1 MKFLP
6 HSFGGVAIAAAL
18 LASSAVSAQTLGGG
32 GGPAGDAGQVEKC
45 DAPKGTLAVVEPQYA
60 VLQSLSRY
68 GLQSPAAVIRLI
80 IQQSNCFQIVERGAA
95 MQNMAQE
102 RALASSGQL
111 QGGQNVGQG
120 QMVAADFILTPNVV
134 FSDPNAGGVGG
145 GIGGLLGSMGGRA
158 AAVGAL
164 AGGVKFKEAQ
174 TAMTIADTRSGI
186 QVAAAQGSASQT
198 DINLGAAVFGRYGGG
213 GLGGYTS
220 TAEGKIIAASKIF
233 PGFRMFF
240 GSSARLMARIMSTA
254 PAPVSSS
261 KKPIL
266 CRPTPCSP
274 VQVPPMLQRAGH
286 QLVVQ
291 GFGGFAFFGD
301 VGVEQVAEVEVAV
314 AHVADQEVGDA
325 AGIGLATD
333 SSRQSA
339 RRLMGTQVSVLMARQ
354 PGRLCTAAK

>member
-145 GIGGLLGSMGGRA
+145 GIGDCWAAWGG
-158 AAVGAL
+158 
-164 AGGVKFKEAQ
+164 EPP
-174 TAMTIADTRSGI
+174 RS
-186 QVAAAQGSASQT
+186 VRWPA
-198 DINLGAAVFGRYGGG
+198 
-213 GLGGYTS
+213 
-220 TAEGKIIAASKIF
+220 
-233 PGFRMFF
+233 
-240 GSSARLMARIMSTA
+240 GSS
-254 PAPVSSS
+254 
-261 KKPIL
+261 
-266 CRPTPCSP
+266 
-274 VQVPPMLQRAGH
+274 
-286 QLVVQ
+286 
-291 GFGGFAFFGD
+291 
-301 VGVEQVAEVEVAV
+301 
-314 AHVADQEVGDA
+314 
-325 AGIGLATD
+325 
-333 SSRQSA
+333 SR
-339 RRLMGTQVSVLMARQ
+339 RRR
-354 PGRLCTAAK
+354 RR

>member
-145 GIGGLLGSMGGRA
+145 GIGGLLGQHGGASRR
-158 AAVGAL
+158 GRC
-164 AGGVKFKEAQ
+164 AGRRCQ
-174 TAMTIADTRSGI
+174 
-186 QVAAAQGSASQT
+186 
-198 DINLGAAVFGRYGGG
+198 
-213 GLGGYTS
+213 
-220 TAEGKIIAASKIF
+220 
-233 PGFRMFF
+233 
-240 GSSARLMARIMSTA
+240 
-254 PAPVSSS
+254 
-261 KKPIL
+261 
-266 CRPTPCSP
+266 
-274 VQVPPMLQRAGH
+274 
-286 QLVVQ
+286 VQ
-291 GFGGFAFFGD
+291 GGADGDDDCRHAQRHPGRGGAG
-301 VGVEQVAEVEVAV
+301 QCL
-314 AHVADQEVGDA
+314 AD
-325 AGIGLATD
+325 
-333 SSRQSA
+333 RH
-339 RRLMGTQVSVLMARQ
+339 Q
-354 PGRLCTAAK
+354 PGRGGVRALWRRRARGLHQHRRGQDHRRLVPGQLEQHRAHHPQQPVADSGQGGSGQPGQCGGQRQGGLQRGQCGRRVRGQDCRREGLPQPERRP